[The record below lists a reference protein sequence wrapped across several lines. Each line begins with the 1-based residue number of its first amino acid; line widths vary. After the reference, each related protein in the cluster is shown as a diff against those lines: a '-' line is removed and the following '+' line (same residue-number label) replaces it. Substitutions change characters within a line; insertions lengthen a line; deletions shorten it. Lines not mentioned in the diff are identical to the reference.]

1 MEHLS
6 GFGSMDLVYMHDQGL
21 SRREMGLDIVLRY
34 RDLCTTP
41 LIVIPAKAGIQE
53 VLDNTGYRL
62 SATSPDGSLEFYT
75 AE

>member
-1 MEHLS
+1 
-6 GFGSMDLVYMHDQGL
+6 
-21 SRREMGLDIVLRY
+21 MGLDIVLRY